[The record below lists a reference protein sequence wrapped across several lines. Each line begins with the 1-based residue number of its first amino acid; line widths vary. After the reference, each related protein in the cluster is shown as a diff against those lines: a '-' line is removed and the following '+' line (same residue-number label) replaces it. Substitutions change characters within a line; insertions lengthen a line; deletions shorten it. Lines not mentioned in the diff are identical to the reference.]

1 MKIKKIITGAIEENC
16 YILCND
22 KECLIVDPGADYI
35 KIKEAIGDLK
45 VLGVLITH
53 SHFDHIG
60 ALRNFLTKRS
70 IKIFKRSN
78 LEEKEYSINDFK
90 FKCIYTPGH
99 SKDSVTFYF
108 EDEKIMFVGD
118 FIFKDSIGRTDLPG
132 GDSTEMKKSIE
143 KILQY
148 DDNIKIYPGHYE
160 DTILGIEKDNNE
172 YIKLMK

>member
-1 MKIKKIITGAIEENC
+1 MEIEKVVVGALEENC
-16 YILCND
+16 YVLKKNNT
-22 KECLIVDPGADYI
+22 CLIVDPGAEFM
-35 KIKEAIGDLK
+35 KIKDAIGDSK

-70 IKIFKRSN
+70 VKIFKKSN
-78 LEEKEYSINDFK
+78 LEEKEYTVGDFK

-108 EDEKIMFVGD
+108 YEDNAMFIGD

-132 GDSTEMKKSIE
+132 GDSKEMEESIT
-143 KILQY
+143 KIKEY
-148 DDNIKIYPGHYE
+148 DRNINIYPGHNE
-160 DTILGIEKDNNE
+160 ESTLGIEFENNPFL
-172 YIKLMK
+172 K